1 MIFPLIKRDLR
12 SLRNTELS
20 FKSIN
25 KNFFADLE
33 KFSRNT
39 AIITESSE
47 QISYKSLLEAALQIG
62 KHIEKRD
69 LVFLVSNN
77 CFESVAG
84 YIGFF
89 QAQAVQLLIHD
100 TIDNILFENLLKTF
114 KPRYIYMPAEKSV
127 LKINCNIIY
136 SFGSYK
142 LLKTDYEIDYTPHD
156 DLALLLSTSGSTG
169 SQKFVRQSYDN
180 IASNADAITQYLEI
194 TSADRPI
201 TTMPMSYTYTL
212 SIVNT
217 HLLKGA
223 SIIFT
228 DATLMEKRF
237 WETLRDNNATT
248 FGGVPYTFEMLKKL
262 RFERM
267 NLPNLKY
274 ITQAGGKLSIE
285 LSSEFAGICYD
296 KGIKFFVMY
305 GQTEA
310 SPRMS
315 YLPWEYARTKVG
327 SIGISIPGGRFWLE
341 DENGN
346 VIKESG
352 KIGEL
357 VYQGENVTMGYAESC
372 FDLQNGDDNKG
383 TLRTGDLAKRDSD
396 GFYYITGRKK
406 RFLKMYG
413 HRVNLDELEELIRIA
428 GFDCVC
434 TGTDDNLKIYI
445 TEPDDKDRIVSYI
458 AKRTGI
464 NQAGFSFEY
473 IDKIPRNESGKVQ
486 YSALV

>member
-1 MIFPLIKRDLR
+1 LISPLIKRGLR
-12 SLRNTELS
+12 LLGNTELS
-20 FKSIN
+20 FSS
-25 KNFFADLE
+25 KNSTFFDLE
-33 KFSRNT
+33 KYSHNT
-39 AIITESSE
+39 AIITESSKRL
-47 QISYKSLLEAALQIG
+47 SYKVLLDASRHIG
-62 KHIEKRD
+62 KHIKKRC
-69 LVFLVSNN
+69 LVFLVCNN
-77 CFESVAG
+77 CFASVAG
-84 YIGFF
+84 YLGFM
-89 QAQAVQLLIHD
+89 QTKAVPVLINH
-100 TIDNILFENLLKTF
+100 TINNTFLYNLLEAY
-114 KPRYIYMPAEKSV
+114 KPEYIFLPTEIPVSN
-127 LKINCNIIY
+127 INCKMVS
-136 SFGSYK
+136 SFDSHK
-142 LLKTDYEIDYTPHD
+142 LLKTDYNIDYTLHE

-169 SQKFVRQSYDN
+169 SQKFVRQSYNN
-180 IASNADAITQYLEI
+180 INSNAEAIAQYLEI
-194 TSADRPI
+194 SSADSPI

-212 SIVNT
+212 SIINS

-223 SIIFT
+223 SIILT

-267 NLPNLKY
+267 NLPDLKY

-285 LSSEFAGICYD
+285 LSAEFADICHD

-315 YLPWEYARTKVG
+315 YLPWKYARTKVG
-327 SIGISIPGGRFWLE
+327 SIGIAIPGGKFWLE

-346 VIKESG
+346 VIKENDTM
-352 KIGEL
+352 GEL
-357 VYQGENVTMGYAESC
+357 VYQGENVTMGYAGSC
-372 FDLQNGDDNKG
+372 FDLQKGDENKG
-383 TLRTGDLAKRDSD
+383 ILYTGDLAERNAD
-396 GFYYITGRKK
+396 GFYFITGRKK

-413 HRVNLDELEELIRIA
+413 NRVNLDEIEDLIRTA
-428 GFDCVC
+428 GYDCVC
-434 TGTDDNLKIYI
+434 TGTDDNLKIYL
-445 TEPDDKDRIVSYI
+445 TELDDKDQIVSYI

-464 NQAGFSFEY
+464 NRAGFSLEY

>member
-1 MIFPLIKRDLR
+1 MNIF
-12 SLRNTELS
+12 E
-20 FKSIN
+20 
-25 KNFFADLE
+25 DLE
-33 KFSRNT
+33 KYSSNT
-39 AIITESSE
+39 AIITDSSD
-47 QISYKSLLEAALQIG
+47 QISYKSLSEAALQIG

-89 QAQAVQLLIHD
+89 QAQAVQVLIHEK
-100 TIDNILFENLLKTF
+100 IDNILFENLLKTF
-114 KPRYIYMPAEKSV
+114 KPRYIFIPAKKSG
-127 LKINCNIIY
+127 LAINCNTIY
-136 SFGSYK
+136 SFGNYK
-142 LLKTDYEIDYTPHD
+142 LLNTDYEIDYTVHD

-169 SQKFVRQSYDN
+169 SQKFVRQSYNN
-180 IASNADAITQYLEI
+180 INSNAEAIAQYLEI
-194 TSADRPI
+194 SSADRPI

-212 SIVNT
+212 SIINS

-223 SIIFT
+223 SIILT
-228 DATLMEKRF
+228 EATLMERLF
-237 WETLRDNNATT
+237 WKTLIDNNATT
-248 FGGVPYTFEMLKKL
+248 FGGVPYTFDMLKKL

-267 NLPNLKY
+267 NLPDLKY

-285 LSSEFAGICYD
+285 LSAEFAELCHD

-327 SIGISIPGGRFWLE
+327 SIGTAIPGGRFWLE
-341 DENGN
+341 DENRN
-346 VIKESG
+346 EIKVHDTT
-352 KIGEL
+352 GEL
-357 VYQGENVTMGYAESC
+357 VYQGDNVTMGYAESC

-383 TLRTGDLAKRDSD
+383 TLRTGDLAKRDAD

-434 TGTDDNLKIYI
+434 TGTDDNLKIYL
-445 TEPDDKDRIVSYI
+445 TEPDHKDRIVNYI
-458 AKRTGI
+458 AKLTGI
-464 NQAGFSFEY
+464 NRSGFSFEY